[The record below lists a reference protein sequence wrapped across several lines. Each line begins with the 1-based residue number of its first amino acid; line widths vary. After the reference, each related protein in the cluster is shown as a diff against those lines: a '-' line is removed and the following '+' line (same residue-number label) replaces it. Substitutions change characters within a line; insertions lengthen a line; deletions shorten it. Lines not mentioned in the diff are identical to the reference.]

1 MRWELGVGAILPS
14 CCWSAPREPAPPSEK
29 MGSVRIF
36 CLVLSVVGTVWT
48 SETEQGK
55 FVAEGGGVRGPRLT
69 ERQQSS
75 CREADWPFCS
85 DDDWNQK
92 CPSGCRMK
100 GLMDEVNQDFT
111 NRINKLKNSLF
122 DYQKNNKESN
132 TLTKNIIELVRG
144 DFAKANN
151 NDNTFSQVSEDLRS
165 RLEVLKRKV
174 TEQVQQIHLLQ
185 KNVKTQ
191 LVDMKR
197 LEVDIDIKIRSCQGS
212 CSRAV
217 TRGIDLQDYE
227 DQQTQLEQV
236 IAKELIPS
244 RYRQQLP
251 LIKMSPSLDLVSR
264 DFKSQL
270 QTAPPEWKTLTEI
283 QQMKMVLQRS
293 ETDGNPRGDSA
304 SYGTDSTPEKPRNPE
319 PGSTGHWKP
328 GSSGHSGAG
337 TWDSGSSRPSGTDTW
352 SHTSVGTGS
361 FRPDSSVHGNT
372 RPTNPDWGTFDEDS
386 GSLSTGTRKEHYHT
400 DKLVTSEGGKELLI
414 RKEKVSSGGPTSGHR
429 YSCFKTITKT
439 VTGADGRR
447 EVTKEVVN
455 SEDGSD
461 CGDAA
466 DLGSFTLSGRGSL
479 DDLRLRFPEEAALLD
494 LDSTGKLLSLPLVK
508 EFESKT
514 QHMGSSDTFTDLGET
529 SSRHVKETSLDVRG
543 TRTSTR
549 SRSKTRTTRDC
560 DDVLQTHP
568 SGAQSGLFNIKL
580 PGSSKIFSVYCD
592 QETGLGGWLL
602 IQQRM
607 DGSLNFNR
615 TWQDYKRGFGSLND
629 KGEGEFWLGNEY
641 LHLLTLRGSVLRVEL
656 EDWSGN
662 QVYAEYHLRV
672 GSEAE
677 GYALQVSSYEG
688 TAGDALIEG
697 SVEEGTEYTSHA
709 GMQFSTFDRDA
720 DQWEE
725 NCAEVYGGGWWY
737 NNCQA
742 ANLNGIYY
750 PGGFY
755 DPRNN
760 SPYEIEN
767 GVVWLPFRGADYS
780 LRAVRMKIRPLVAQ

>member
-1 MRWELGVGAILPS
+1 MRWALGGRAVLLS
-14 CCWSAPREPAPPSEK
+14 CCSLEATPPSGK
-29 MGSVRIF
+29 MSSVRIF
-36 CLVLSVVGTVWT
+36 CLVLGLAGTVWT
-48 SETEQGK
+48 TETGPGE
-55 FVAEGGGVRGPRLT
+55 FLTEGGAARGPRLT

-75 CREADWPFCS
+75 CRETDWPFCS

-100 GLMDEVNQDFT
+100 GLIDEVNQDFT

-122 DYQKNNKESN
+122 DYQKNNKDSN
-132 TLTKNIIELVRG
+132 SVTKHLIDLVRG
-144 DFAKANN
+144 DFANTNN
-151 NDNTFSQVSEDLRS
+151 NDNTFRQVSEDLRS

-174 TEQVQQIHLLQ
+174 TEQVQHIQLLQ
-185 KNVKTQ
+185 KNVKAQ
-191 LVDMKR
+191 LIDMKR

-212 CSRAV
+212 CSRSV

-227 DQQTQLEQV
+227 EQQKQLEQ
-236 IAKELIPS
+236 IMAKDLLPS
-244 RYRQQLP
+244 RYKQNLP
-251 LIKMSPSLDLVSR
+251 LLKMSPALELVPR

-270 QTAPPEWKTLTEI
+270 QTAPPEWRALTEM

-293 ETDGNPRGDSA
+293 GTDSNLRGDSA
-304 SYGTDSTPEKPRNPE
+304 PYGTGLAPESPRNPE
-319 PGSTGHWKP
+319 PSSTGNRKP
-328 GSSGHSGAG
+328 GSSGPSGAG
-337 TWDSGSSRPSGTDTW
+337 TWNHESLG
-352 SHTSVGTGS
+352 
-361 FRPDSSVHGNT
+361 PDSSGHGYT
-372 RPTNPDWGTFDEDS
+372 RPTNADWGTFEEDS
-386 GSLSTGTRKEHYHT
+386 GSLSAGSRKDFHTG
-400 DKLVTSEGGKELLI
+400 KLVTSEGGKELLI
-414 RKEKVSSGGPTSGHR
+414 SNEKVNTGGSTTGHR
-429 YSCFKTITKT
+429 YSCSKTVTKT
-439 VTGADGRR
+439 VIGADGHK
-447 EVTKEVVN
+447 EMTEEVVN

-461 CGDAA
+461 CGDAM
-466 DLGSFTLSGRGSL
+466 DLGSYSLSGTGGL
-479 DDLRLRFPEEAALLD
+479 DDFRRKFSEHAAFFD
-494 LDSTGKLLSLPLVK
+494 TGSTGKLSSLPVFK
-508 EFESKT
+508 ELETKT
-514 QHMGSSDTFTDLGET
+514 HSMGSTSDLGET
-529 SSRHVKETSLDVRG
+529 SSRHVKETSLEVRG
-543 TRTSTR
+543 TRTTKR
-549 SRSKTRTTRDC
+549 GHSKTRTARDC

-641 LHLLTLRGSVLRVEL
+641 LHLLTMRGSVLRVEL

-662 QVYAEYHLRV
+662 WVYAEYHVRV

-697 SVEEGTEYTSHA
+697 SVEEGTEYTSHV

-780 LRAVRMKIRPLVAQ
+780 LRAARMKIRPPVAQ